1 MTINGLDF
9 AIIFAFLA
17 IIGIGF
23 LSGIARVV
31 AAIVAI
37 YLGSAVAAAF
47 YRDLADEAREH
58 LGTLSLRTRQLA
70 VFTVV
75 FVLTSAVLMLLLV
88 ARGLK
93 GFKLPRRVEIVDNL
107 GGAGFGVIVS
117 GLAVTLAAMLLSI
130 LLSALNQSV
139 GQTSS
144 ETMSGA
150 VNSQV
155 GGSQLIPVFLDL
167 APVFTAVLEP
177 LIPGGLPPILDSVP
191 RA

>member
-1 MTINGLDF
+1 MTLNGLDF

-31 AAIVAI
+31 AAMIAI

-47 YRDLADEAREH
+47 YRDLTLQAREH
-58 LGTLSLRTRQLA
+58 IGTLSLRTGQLA
-70 VFTVV
+70 VFTVLFIV
-75 FVLTSAVLMLLLV
+75 TSAILTVLLS
-88 ARGLK
+88 RGLK
-93 GFKLPRRVEIVDNL
+93 GWKMPRRVEIIDNL
-107 GGAGFGVIVS
+107 GGGALGVVVS

-139 GQTSS
+139 GQTESG
-144 ETMSGA
+144 TLSGA
-150 VNSQV
+150 VDNQV
-155 GGSQLIPVFLDL
+155 SGSQLIPVFLDM
-167 APVFTAVLEP
+167 APFFTAMLEP
-177 LIPGGLPPILDSVP
+177 LFPGGLPPILDAVP

>member
-1 MTINGLDF
+1 MTFNGLDF

-23 LSGIARVV
+23 LSGITRVV

-47 YRDLADEAREH
+47 YRDLTDAARAH
-58 LGTLSLRTRQLA
+58 AGTLSQPTGQLA
-70 VFTVV
+70 VFTVL
-75 FVLTSAVLMLLLV
+75 FVATSALFTVLLS
-88 ARGLK
+88 RGLN
-93 GFKLPRRVEIVDNL
+93 GWKLPRRVEIIDNL
-107 GGAGFGVIVS
+107 GGAALGVFVS
-117 GLAVTLAAMLLSI
+117 GLAVTLAAILLSI

-144 ETMSGA
+144 GTMSGA
-150 VNSQV
+150 VDTQV
-155 GGSQLIPVFLDL
+155 SESQLVPVFLDM
-167 APVFTAVLEP
+167 APFFTAALEP
-177 LIPGGLPPILDSVP
+177 LFPGGLPPILDAVP

>member
-1 MTINGLDF
+1 MTFNGLDF

-37 YLGSAVAAAF
+37 YLGSAIAAAF
-47 YRDLADEAREH
+47 YRDLTNEAREH
-58 LGTLSLRTRQLA
+58 VGTLSLRTGQLA

-75 FVLTSAVLMLLLV
+75 FVLTSVVLMVLLS
-88 ARGLK
+88 RGIK

-107 GGAGFGVIVS
+107 GGAGLGVIVS

-144 ETMSGA
+144 GSMSGA

-155 GGSQLIPVFLDL
+155 GGSQLIPVFLDM
-167 APVFTAVLEP
+167 APFFTTMLEP
-177 LIPGGLPPILDSVP
+177 LFPGGLPPILDAVP

>member
-1 MTINGLDF
+1 MTLNGLDF

-31 AAIVAI
+31 SAMVAI

-47 YRDLADEAREH
+47 YRDLTNEAREH
-58 LGTLSLRTRQLA
+58 IGTMSLRTGQLA
-70 VFTVV
+70 IFTVL
-75 FVLTSAVLMLLLV
+75 FVVTSAVLTVLL
-88 ARGLK
+88 ARGLS
-93 GFKLPRRVEIVDNL
+93 GWKLPRRVEIIDNVG
-107 GGAGFGVIVS
+107 GGALGVVVS

-144 ETMSGA
+144 GNLSGA
-150 VNSQV
+150 VNTQV
-155 GGSQLIPVFLDL
+155 SESRLIPVFLDM
-167 APVFTAVLEP
+167 APFFTAMLEP
-177 LIPGGLPPILDSVP
+177 LFPGGLPPILDAVP